1 MSEPK
6 KNTKMT
12 VFKTDR
18 HEDMAAM
25 FFVAVAV
32 ASVLVYMAF
41 IVPSITLKAP
51 LDGKVLAVSVQP
63 GVQIKKGDL
72 LYSLEFKEKKYVHD
86 KLEEKMITKEIHAKT
101 NGKILSVS
109 AKPGDEV
116 KKDKNVILVLEHE
129 KGALP

>member
-6 KNTKMT
+6 KTTKMT

-25 FFVAVAV
+25 IFVTTAVV
-32 ASVLVYMAF
+32 SVLVYMSY
-41 IVPSITLKAP
+41 IVPNITLKAP
-51 LDGKVLAVSVQP
+51 MDGKIIAMSAQP
-63 GVQIKKGDL
+63 DTTVKKGDL
-72 LYSLEFKEKKYVHD
+72 LYSIEFKEKKYVHD
-86 KLEEKMITKEIHAKT
+86 KLEEKMATKEIHAKT

-109 AKPGDEV
+109 AKAGDDL
-116 KKDKNVILVLEHE
+116 KKDKTPVLVLEHE

>member
-25 FFVAVAV
+25 FFVGLVV
-32 ASVLVYMAF
+32 ASILIYMAF
-41 IVPSITLKAP
+41 IIPNVTIKAP
-51 LDGKVLAVSVQP
+51 AAGKVVAVAVEP
-63 GVQIKKGDL
+63 GAEVKKGDF
-72 LYSLEFKEKKYVHD
+72 LYSLELKGKPEPKKYKAV
-86 KLEEKMITKEIHAKT
+86 T

-109 AKPGDEV
+109 AKPEDKV
-116 KKDKNVILVLEHE
+116 KKGKTDILVLEHQ
-129 KGALP
+129 KGTLP

>member
-25 FFVAVAV
+25 CFVSTVV
-32 ASVLVYMAF
+32 ISILVYMAF
-41 IVPSITLKAP
+41 IIPSVTISAP
-51 LDGKVLAVSVQP
+51 TSGKIVTVNVQE
-63 GVQIKKGDL
+63 GSEVKKGDL
-72 LYSLEFKEKKYVHD
+72 LYSLQIKGKPEPKKYKAV
-86 KLEEKMITKEIHAKT
+86 TS
-101 NGKILSVS
+101 GQVLSVS
-109 AKPGDEV
+109 AKPGDDV
-116 KKDKNVILVLEHE
+116 KKGKSPILVLKHK

>member
-25 FFVAVAV
+25 VFVTIAVV
-32 ASVLVYMAF
+32 SVLVYMAF

-51 LDGKVLAVSVQP
+51 LDGTITAVSVQP
-63 GVQIKKGDL
+63 EAQVKKGDL

-86 KLEEKMITKEIHAKT
+86 KLEEKMVTKEIHAKT
-101 NGKILSVS
+101 NGKILAVN
-109 AKPGDEV
+109 AKAGDAV
-116 KKDKNVILVLEHE
+116 KKDKNPILVLEHE